1 MKPVERQ
8 TKLGDGGKEREKQR
22 RREINYGSL
31 EELGPAVVD
40 SRSMFG
46 LLLPRIFFLKLV

>member
-1 MKPVERQ
+1 MERQ